1 MKRTFFAL
9 MSLAL
14 VSLGV
19 CAASVPTLSSPN
31 GRLQVQCAV
40 NNNGALEFTV
50 TSNGRVVVAPTCPAM
65 TLQGGRVLGQRVKVK
80 KTAITPQ
87 RFDAATPIYKKDR
100 VSLSYNLLTVNC
112 GDYDVQFRAYDQG
125 VAYRFVTR
133 LRDSVT
139 VVSEDTRFAL
149 PADCQTWMAPAN
161 SRFDSPDF
169 RVQAFCSFENTYI
182 HAPLSQQSRT
192 HLSLC
197 PVLVDLPGGGRMLL
211 GEYNVRDYPGMF
223 MLPDDGHVVKAFFQP
238 VVARQHQGGHNN
250 LQMIAD
256 EWHNY
261 IARTAGRRAFPWRMM
276 LVADNDADLLTCDIP
291 RSLADAPKV
300 DGSWVRPGKVAWDW
314 WNDWNLTGVDF
325 ETGVNDATYKYY
337 IDFASRNGIE
347 YVILDEGWAVNKQ
360 ADLMQVVPEI
370 HLEELVAY
378 ARERGVDLVLWAGY
392 KAFLRDMEGVCRH
405 YSQMGIKGFKIDFM
419 DRNDQEVM
427 RFLED
432 AARMC
437 AKYHLFCDF
446 HGAPAPQGLT
456 ATFPNVLNFEA
467 VAGLEQVKWSDAK
480 EFDEVPHE
488 TVLPFI
494 RQVVGPM
501 DYTQG
506 AMRNATKDNFYPCY
520 NQPMSHGTRAR
531 QLALYMILE
540 SPFNMLCDTPTQYE
554 ANQPCTDF
562 IASLPVVW
570 DETRVLA
577 AKVGEYVVMARRKGN
592 DWYIGGITNWQAR
605 DVEVDLSMMAGR
617 KVEIITDG
625 VNADRHAEDY
635 VRRTITASASALK
648 VHLASGGGV
657 ALRVLPE

>member
-1 MKRTFFAL
+1 ML
-9 MSLAL
+9 LLAAMA
-14 VSLGV
+14 VSG
-19 CAASVPTLSSPN
+19 ANYELSSPD
-31 GRLQVQCAV
+31 GRLRV
-40 NNNGALEFTV
+40 NCSVNPNGQFAFDITKD
-50 TSNGRVVVAPTCPAM
+50 GAAVVAPTSPAM
-65 TLQGGRVLGQRVKVK
+65 TLANGRVLGQQVKVK
-80 KTAITPQ
+80 NAVTKTGTC
-87 RFDAATPIYKKDR
+87 DVATPIYRKSR
-100 VSLSYNLLTVNC
+100 VNLNYKTLTLNC
-112 GDYDVQFRAYDQG
+112 GDYSLEFRAYDQG
-125 VAYRFVTR
+125 IAYRFVTR
-133 LRDSVT
+133 MKDSLT
-139 VVSEDTRFAL
+139 VMSEDARVTL
-149 PADCQTWMAPAN
+149 PGDWMTYAAPAN
-161 SRFDSPDF
+161 SRFESDDF
-169 RVQAFCSFENTYI
+169 RVQTFCSFENTYI

-192 HLSLC
+192 HVSLC
-197 PVLVDLPGGGRMLL
+197 PMLVDLPSGGKMLV

-223 MLPDDGHVVKAFFQP
+223 LLPDDGNAVKAFFP
-238 VVARQHQGGHNN
+238 PMVKRQHQGGHNN

-256 EWHNY
+256 EWHDH
-261 IARTAGRRAFPWRMM
+261 IARTAGKRAFPWRMM
-276 LVADNDADLLTCDIP
+276 LIVDNEAELPTCDIP
-291 RSLADAPKV
+291 LSLADAPEV

-314 WNDWNLTGVDF
+314 FNDWNLTGVDF
-325 ETGVNDATYKYY
+325 ETGVNDATYEYY
-337 IDFASRNGIE
+337 IDFAARNGIE

-370 HLEELVAY
+370 HLDHLVAY
-378 ARERGVDLVLWAGY
+378 ANERNVGLVLWAGY
-392 KAFLRDMEGVCRH
+392 KAFVRDMEGVCRH

-419 DRNDQEVM
+419 DRNDQEMM

-437 AKYHLFCDF
+437 AKYRLFCDF

-456 ATFPNVLNFEA
+456 VTFPNVLNFEA

-488 TVLPFI
+488 TILPFI

-506 AMRNATKDNFYPCY
+506 AMRNATKENFHPCY
-520 NQPMSHGTRAR
+520 NQPMSHGTRTR

-592 DWYIGGITNWQAR
+592 AWYIGGITNWDAR
-605 DVEVDLSMMAGR
+605 DVEVDLSFIAGR
-617 KVEIITDG
+617 QSTFFADG
-625 VNADRHAEDY
+625 RNAHRHAEDY
-635 VRRTITASASALK
+635 TCRTLTIPATLR
-648 VHLASGGGV
+648 VHLAPGGGF
-657 ALRVLPE
+657 ALKTN